1 MNRKDKRYKAPGK
14 AYREGISLI
23 ELFDMFP
30 NDITAE
36 KWFESVRWPTPE
48 SRHCPK
54 CGSTNT
60 MEKPNRKPLPF
71 RCRDCKKFF
80 SVRHGS
86 VMERS
91 HIPLRKWAIAIYLNA
106 TSLKGVS
113 SMKLHRDLG
122 ITQKSAWYMAHRI
135 KEALTTNSGIFA
147 GPVEVDETFM
157 GGKERNKHEDKRSH
171 IQGPKGKVV
180 VIGMKDRGTN
190 KITATTIPNRSK
202 EEIHGF
208 IDGKVDSEAK
218 VYTDDHKSYKGIPY
232 DHESVNHSV
241 GEYVRDQAHTN
252 GLESFWAMLKRGY
265 DGTYH
270 NISEKHLDRYVNEF
284 AGRHNI
290 REKDTIEQMKE
301 VVRGM
306 IGKKLEYKDLV
317 ND

>member
-1 MNRKDKRYKAPGK
+1 
-14 AYREGISLI
+14 
-23 ELFDMFP
+23 
-30 NDITAE
+30 
-36 KWFESVRWPTPE
+36 
-48 SRHCPK
+48 
-54 CGSTNT
+54 
-60 MEKPNRKPLPF
+60 
-71 RCRDCKKFF
+71 
-80 SVRHGS
+80 
-86 VMERS
+86 MERS
-91 HIPLRKWAIAIYLNA
+91 HIPLRKWAITIYLNA
-106 TSLKGVS
+106 TSLKGIS

-135 KEALTTNSGIFA
+135 KEALAGDTGIFA

-157 GGKERNKHEDKRSH
+157 GGKEGNKHEDKRSH
-171 IQGPKGKVV
+171 IQGPKGKTV
-180 VIGMKDRGTN
+180 VIGMKDRETN

-202 EEIHGF
+202 EKIHGF
-208 IDGKVDSEAK
+208 IDGKVDSAK
-218 VYTDDHKSYKGIPY
+218 VYTDDHRSYLGLPY

-241 GEYVRDQAHTN
+241 GEYVREQAHTN

-265 DGTYH
+265 DGTFH

-306 IGKKLEYKDLV
+306 IGKKLEYKELI